1 MKKLRI
7 RRLTSELYVDVP
19 RDSAYTLVDLLREKE
34 LGSCIAS
41 DADSFHER
49 LHGLLFGGKF

>member
-1 MKKLRI
+1 MDEGALK
-7 RRLTSELYVDVP
+7 VDVP